1 MERYLCEFGSVICR
15 SCEGSACL
23 WQSLYLA
30 IVSLCVDCMCVS
42 VGTHS
47 ALVLAELV
55 NRNSSSHLN
64 WRGIRDDL

>member
-1 MERYLCEFGSVICR
+1 MQILRRKCLSVAV
-15 SCEGSACL
+15 SVPV
-23 WQSLYLA
+23 Y